1 MTLGIS
7 PGQRVG
13 VDLCELHGRTL
24 MVVVDYYSNFIE
36 VERLTTITTSGVCKS
51 LKGVFSR
58 YGIPDKLVSDN
69 GPQFSSA
76 EFTKFAKDWGFQH
89 LTSSPRYP
97 QSNRKVSKQ

>member
-1 MTLGIS
+1 
-7 PGQRVG
+7 
-13 VDLCELHGRTL
+13 

-51 LKGVFSR
+51 LKSMFSR

-76 EFTKFAKDWGFQH
+76 EFTKFAKDWGLQH

-97 QSNRKVSKQ
+97 HAVKRKGRKQCQNNEEAILKM